1 MGVRPVVYTFPK
13 NKFDRVTYHDAGGG
27 PSIYLGRQHP
37 RIIIILFIPWA
48 LYSSSN
54 KVGCALQAN
63 CFSLL
68 I

>member
-13 NKFDRVTYHDAGGG
+13 NKVDRVTYNDA
-27 PSIYLGRQHP
+27 PSTYLGRQHP
-37 RIIIILFIPWA
+37 RIVIILFTPWA

-54 KVGCALQAN
+54 KGGCALQAN